1 MSYLDIIF
9 EKKQKLLDVTRIIYE
24 NALKTGFT
32 LEEIIQFDFDQQEK
46 NYSALL
52 EKFQEYNPSQE
63 HIIEKYCNDDF
74 KNLITEKINENYSF
88 GRYGDFKIVINNE
101 SGYVNGTQLLKQ
113 ALLSENTIRLKINKK
128 NLDSAK
134 VDDWYSLKGTSEL
147 LEMVAYEENL
157 KIEQLRFNIHY
168 KQKKGEE
175 DIRGTYIH
183 PVLVNSLAFFFCI
196 AKKRGMSPCYA
207 VKINKLINE
216 LNINSQ
222 KKVINSL
229 KLRVDNYSNII
240 EQMREEYNK
249 ISEDRK
255 IILHKA
261 DNVIKKLEVTTNRL
275 CKAVGLIDEVKYDS
289 LYIFKI
295 QINHDSPIYYTCYRI
310 LKDNEKKTFAKH
322 ENYVIADC
330 IYEKCSVNSTK
341 AWIEF
346 KKDKNRIFIKTSFLK
361 KKETEKFYNDFV
373 FLNKYTEHKLKSDFD
388 QLFIRFDNLNF

>member
-52 EKFQEYNPSQE
+52 EKFQEYNPLQGN
-63 HIIEKYCNDDF
+63 IIEKYGNDDF

-157 KIEQLRFNIHY
+157 NLEQLRFNIHY

-183 PVLVNSLAFFFCI
+183 PVLVNSLATW
-196 AKKRGMSPCYA
+196 MSPCYA

-222 KKVINSL
+222 KKVINNL

-261 DNVIKKLEVTTNRL
+261 DNVIKKLEVTTNKL

-295 QINHDSPIYYTCYRI
+295 QINHDSPIYYTCYKI
-310 LKDNEKKTFAKH
+310 LNDNEKNYTVPFLVDFYHAFFSRWNKIRKT
-322 ENYVIADC
+322 
-330 IYEKCSVNSTK
+330 
-341 AWIEF
+341 
-346 KKDKNRIFIKTSFLK
+346 
-361 KKETEKFYNDFV
+361 V
-373 FLNKYTEHKLKSDFD
+373 FC
-388 QLFIRFDNLNF
+388 

>member
-52 EKFQEYNPSQE
+52 EKFQEYNSSQIN
-63 HIIEKYCNDDF
+63 IIEKYSNDDF

-157 KIEQLRFNIHY
+157 NLEQLRFNIHY

-183 PVLVNSLAFFFCI
+183 PVLVNSLATW
-196 AKKRGMSPCYA
+196 MSPCYA

-222 KKVINSL
+222 KKVINNL

-261 DNVIKKLEVTTNRL
+261 DNVIKKLEVTTNKL

-346 KKDKNRIFIKTSFLK
+346 KKDTNRIFIKTNG
-361 KKETEKFYNDFV
+361 KFYNDFV